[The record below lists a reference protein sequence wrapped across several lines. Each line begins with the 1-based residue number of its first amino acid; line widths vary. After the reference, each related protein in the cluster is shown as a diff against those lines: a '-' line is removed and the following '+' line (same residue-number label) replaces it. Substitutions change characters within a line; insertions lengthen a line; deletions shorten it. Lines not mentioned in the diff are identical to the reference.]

1 MTFFHSSKTSMLTFF
16 SGDRKRVTICPGN
29 IPILTEVVSAP
40 LLATTD
46 GDSSLLSD
54 VVDSQSTLGVPS
66 VAGIKP
72 QKCPSPSKFRRSK
85 LPSAIQR
92 KIEHF
97 RQHTGSLY
105 GLALLAGGNV
115 LFSFM
120 AVLIKSAGKYLSSE
134 ETVFWRSTVALVL
147 NVSIQLRLKIPP
159 FTVAPEFR
167 KLLLCRAL
175 VGYVAMTLSFYAY
188 STMILSEAQVIIC
201 SSPIVTFILSVCFLG
216 EMLDR
221 VDFACVLVSFVGV
234 VCVARPASLFGD
246 VATSSPFGTSFV
258 SMLCA
263 VLAACLIGVI
273 NILIRKLS
281 ALNTWTL
288 VTYFLLACSVLS
300 AAKITLFEQVCTIVC
315 HCDDFMIRVGALDPN
330 QRHTCAD
337 DSWHWCVGLCG
348 SSDDHQRV
356 SSREGW
362 HWFGHDV
369 CQHSVRHDMGRDALG
384 RKPTRMECLWC
395 CHYLH
400 GGAHHRVPQIQE
412 AIVR

>member
-1 MTFFHSSKTSMLTFF
+1 MAVRRTTPSF
-16 SGDRKRVTICPGN
+16 
-29 IPILTEVVSAP
+29 P
-40 LLATTD
+40 LDPYTPP
-46 GDSSLLSD
+46 SL
-54 VVDSQSTLGVPS
+54 Q
-66 VAGIKP
+66 
-72 QKCPSPSKFRRSK
+72 
-85 LPSAIQR
+85 
-92 KIEHF
+92 
-97 RQHTGSLY
+97 
-105 GLALLAGGNV
+105 
-115 LFSFM
+115 
-120 AVLIKSAGKYLSSE
+120 VLIKSAGKYLSSE
-134 ETVFWRSTVALVL
+134 ETVFWRSTLALVL

-234 VCVARPASLFGD
+234 VCVARPASLFGG
-246 VATSSPFGTSFV
+246 VATSSPSGTSFA

-300 AAKITLFEQVCTIVC
+300 AAKITLFEQGLSIPTNATHVLTILGIGVLGCVGQVMITKGFQVEKAGIGSAMMYVNIVC
-315 HCDDFMIRVGALDPN
+315 VMIWDVTLLGESLHGWSVFGAAIICTGAL
-330 QRHTCAD
+330 TIAY
-337 DSWHWCVGLCG
+337 
-348 SSDDHQRV
+348 
-356 SSREGW
+356 
-362 HWFGHDV
+362 
-369 CQHSVRHDMGRDALG
+369 
-384 RKPTRMECLWC
+384 RKSKKP
-395 CHYLH
+395 
-400 GGAHHRVPQIQE
+400 
-412 AIVR
+412 

>member
-1 MTFFHSSKTSMLTFF
+1 MLTFF

-66 VAGIKP
+66 VARIKP

-85 LPSAIQR
+85 LRSAIQR

-120 AVLIKSAGKYLSSE
+120 A
-134 ETVFWRSTVALVL
+134 
-147 NVSIQLRLKIPP
+147 SIQLRLKIPP

-234 VCVARPASLFGD
+234 VCVARPASLFGG
-246 VATSSPFGTSFV
+246 VATSSPSGTSFA

-300 AAKITLFEQVCTIVC
+300 AAKITLFEQGLSIPTNATHVLTILGIGVLGCVGQVMITKGFQVEKAGIGSAMMYVNIVC
-315 HCDDFMIRVGALDPN
+315 VMIWDVTLLGESLHGWSVFGAAIICTGAL
-330 QRHTCAD
+330 TIAY
-337 DSWHWCVGLCG
+337 
-348 SSDDHQRV
+348 
-356 SSREGW
+356 
-362 HWFGHDV
+362 
-369 CQHSVRHDMGRDALG
+369 
-384 RKPTRMECLWC
+384 RKSKKP
-395 CHYLH
+395 
-400 GGAHHRVPQIQE
+400 
-412 AIVR
+412 